1 MGLKMRIKEKI
12 KNPFFIIVFITLISL
27 LPMVALLF
35 DRLMLNFSYSTLFYI
50 EIFAGIIFVS
60 TGIFIAYV
68 FLKS

>member
-1 MGLKMRIKEKI
+1 MSIKQKI
-12 KNPFFIIVFITLISL
+12 KNPFFIIVIITLVSL

-35 DRLMLNFSYSTLFYI
+35 DRLLLNLSYSALFYI

-60 TGIFIAYV
+60 TGLFIAYI

>member
-1 MGLKMRIKEKI
+1 MGIKQKV

-27 LPMVALLF
+27 PPMVALLF
-35 DRLMLNFSYSTLFYI
+35 DRFMLNLSYSTLFYI

>member
-1 MGLKMRIKEKI
+1 MGIKQKV

>member
-1 MGLKMRIKEKI
+1 MGIKQKI

-35 DRLMLNFSYSTLFYI
+35 DRLMLNLSYSALFYI

-60 TGIFIAYV
+60 TGLFIAYA
-68 FLKS
+68 FLKN

>member
-1 MGLKMRIKEKI
+1 MGIKQKV
-12 KNPFFIIVFITLISL
+12 KNPFFIIVFITLMSL

-35 DRLMLNFSYSTLFYI
+35 DRLMLNLSYSALFYI

>member
-1 MGLKMRIKEKI
+1 MGIKQKV

-35 DRLMLNFSYSTLFYI
+35 DRFMLNLSYSTLFYI